1 MTKPDKSYS
10 IEKDFPAF
18 DRVYTFKVEELSS
31 SYYSNSTPGYPGKIQ
46 ENSMQIHNEF
56 RKWGPIA
63 LESSDGDI
71 YGYFLPDNA
80 PVPPYGYYDQAL
92 EFKLLNRLQSRI
104 QQGQV
109 DLLTAAA
116 ERKDS
121 IQMIGS
127 RVNQMTDLLV
137 SHKKNMSKLEKAL
150 KKAQSP
156 KKIKRLVNLISSLR
170 LEFSF
175 GWAPLASDLYT
186 LGNEIMPPI
195 FYADVSAT
203 VIGSQHEP
211 TYSFGYTG
219 GYKGTV
225 KLTGKI
231 GLQMSNP
238 FTSSAA
244 QLGLTNPAATAW
256 ELVPW
261 SFAVDWILP
270 IGDYLRQ
277 ASMLDGLDVRFSS
290 LTVAQSGQGSIEYAY
305 NSSTAWSSVNLTH
318 YRRGPLPSPRLPRFM
333 DSPFGSLTR
342 TFNQLALLGQMI
354 GKDRKK

>member
-1 MTKPDKSYS
+1 MSKKEDLSY
-10 IEKDFPAF
+10 EKYEDFPAF
-18 DRVYTFKVEELSS
+18 DRIYTFKVEELV
-31 SYYSNSTPGYPGKIQ
+31 SYYFSHGTPGYPSNIR
-46 ENSMQIHNEF
+46 ENPMQIHKEF
-56 RKWGPIA
+56 RTWMPFA
-63 LESSDGDI
+63 LSSSDGDI
-71 YGYFLPDNA
+71 YGYLNPENA
-80 PVPPYGYYDQAL
+80 PIPIIGDYDPAL

-121 IQMIGS
+121 IQMIGT

-137 SHKKNMSKLEKAL
+137 DYKRNMSRLEKAL
-150 KKAQSP
+150 KKAKKP
-156 KKIKRLVNLISSLR
+156 KKIQRLVNLISSLR

-175 GWAPLASDLYT
+175 GWSPLASDLYT

-203 VIGSQHEP
+203 VHGEQLIP
-211 TYSFGYTG
+211 TYAFGYEG
-219 GYKGTV
+219 GYEGSV
-225 KLTGKI
+225 KLHGKVGI
-231 GLQMSNP
+231 QMNDP
-238 FTSSAA
+238 FTASAA

-277 ASMLDGLDVRFSS
+277 ASMLDGLEVRFSS
-290 LTVAQSGQGSIEYAY
+290 MTITQKG
-305 NSSTAWSSVNLTH
+305 NSSIRYTLNNLNAMSSAELKH
-318 YRRGPLPSPRLPRFM
+318 YRRTSLPEPRLPRFM

-354 GKDRKK
+354 GKKP

>member
-1 MTKPDKSYS
+1 MSKPNRSY
-10 IEKDFPAF
+10 ITYEDFPAF
-18 DRVYTFKVEELSS
+18 DRIYTFKVEELHSLYSS
-31 SYYSNSTPGYPGKIQ
+31 LSTPKYPAKVQ
-46 ENSMQIHNEF
+46 ENYMQIHNEL
-56 RKWGPIA
+56 RKWGYSPIK
-63 LESSDGDI
+63 SIDGSFI
-71 YGYFLPDNA
+71 S
-80 PVPPYGYYDQAL
+80 GYYRPENPPVAGPGQYDATL

-104 QQGQV
+104 QEGQV

-121 IQMIGS
+121 IQMIGDRINS
-127 RVNQMTDLLV
+127 MTDLLV
-137 SHKKNMSKLEKAL
+137 SHRANMSKLEKAIKRA
-150 KKAQSP
+150 KKP
-156 KKIKRLVNLISSLR
+156 KKVKRLMSLIASLR

-175 GWAPLASDLYT
+175 GWAPLASDLYA

-195 FYADVSAT
+195 FYADVRAT
-203 VIGSQHEP
+203 VRGDQNFL
-211 TYSFGYTG
+211 TTSFGYKG
-219 GYKGTV
+219 GYAGTV

-231 GLQMSNP
+231 GLQMRDP

-261 SFAVDWILP
+261 SFAIDWILP

-290 LTVAQSGQGSIEYAY
+290 LTITQMGESYIVKSVPNGQVWSAAQFK
-305 NSSTAWSSVNLTH
+305 H
-318 YRRGPLPSPRLPRFM
+318 YRRTLLPKPRLPRFM

-342 TFNQLALLGQMI
+342 TFNQLALLGQMV
-354 GKDRKK
+354 GKTRN